1 MSMSWKGARGK
12 PKGYGGDYGK
22 PEPFVIFPEI
32 TLPDPKSIST
42 DSQLVQSYFTFN
54 KFWRNSPYHLGDGG
68 VSKKEKESL
77 NIERYSDSL
86 KPKMKSNKNG
96 SFFDFLVLRPDNFP
110 KELLGDTRREQRPVK
125 RAKWSQ
131 EADLQKLDV
140 FEKLEAKFKVEG
152 KEEKEEGEDDE
163 EVVESEGEE
172 SDNGDY
178 DQNQD
183 FDDDDDD
190 YNNEDDGLVE
200 EVY

>member
-1 MSMSWKGARGK
+1 MSWKGGRGK

-42 DSQLVQSYFTFN
+42 DSQLVVVQSYFTFN
-54 KFWRNSPYHLGDGG
+54 KFWMNSPYHLCDGG
-68 VSKKEKESL
+68 VSKKEKASL
-77 NIERYSDSL
+77 DIE
-86 KPKMKSNKNG
+86 
-96 SFFDFLVLRPDNFP
+96 RPDNFS
-110 KELLGDTRREQRPVK
+110 KELVGDTRREQRPVK

-140 FEKLEAKFKVEG
+140 FEKLESKFKTQG
-152 KEEKEEGEDDE
+152 NEEKEDGEDDE
-163 EVVESEGEE
+163 QVVESEGEE

-183 FDDDDDD
+183 FDDDEDD
-190 YNNEDDGLVE
+190 YNHEEDGGFE